1 MRPPRAASGLL
12 AALLGT
18 VAILAGAAPAAA
30 HSAEGA
36 FLEEIGFDQRL
47 GEQVPADLAFVN
59 DEGRPVRVG
68 ELFRGRPAILV
79 MLYYKCTMLCPLMLD
94 GLVRSLKPIRTLS
107 AGKDFQVIVVSI
119 NPREQPSLAA
129 NRKELYVERYDRPGA
144 AAGFHF
150 LTGEEPAIRALAK
163 TVGFRYR
170 QEPKRK
176 DEFSHAA
183 GIVLLTPQGT
193 VARYYYGMDFPPN
206 ELQLA
211 LVEAS
216 HNTIGTLADQVLL
229 LCYHYDPTTGTY
241 GVAIMN
247 LLRVAGFATV
257 LTLGAYVAVMLRRE
271 RRPAPDAGEGS

>member
-1 MRPPRAASGLL
+1 MRGQRTAA
-12 AALLGT
+12 AVCALLLGIA
-18 VAILAGAAPAAA
+18 AILAGVPAAA
-30 HSAEGA
+30 HSRQDPFPADV
-36 FLEEIGFDQRL
+36 GFDQRL
-47 GEQVPADLAFVN
+47 GEPVDLTLPFVS
-59 DEGRPVRVG
+59 DEGRPVRIG
-68 ELFRGRPAILV
+68 ELLRNKPAILV

-94 GLVRSLKPIRTLS
+94 GLLRSLKPIATLS
-107 AGKDFQVIVVSI
+107 AGKDYQVIVVSI
-119 NPREQPSLAA
+119 NPRERPSLAA

-150 LTGEEPAIRALAK
+150 LTGEEPAIRALAT

-170 QEPKRK
+170 EEQKRK

-183 GIVLLTPQGT
+183 GIVLLTPQGK
-193 VARYYYGMDFPPN
+193 VARYYYGMDFPPK

-216 HNTIGTLADQVLL
+216 HNTIGTLVDQVLL
-229 LCYHYDPTTGTY
+229 LCYHYDPTTGKY

-257 LTLGAYVAVMLRRE
+257 LCLGSFVVLMLRRE
-271 RRPAPDAGEGS
+271 HRAAPGAGEGG